1 MLVGLRGVMWIAW
14 TSIWISGLVR
24 QWCCLA
30 SIGMWCIVTFMH
42 LQSGL
47 DYSWLE
53 QSVRV
58 WLTLSSSSSAW

>member
-1 MLVGLRGVMWIAW
+1 
-14 TSIWISGLVR
+14 LVR

-30 SIGMWCIVTFMH
+30 SIGMWRIVIFMH
-42 LQSGL
+42 LQTGL
-47 DYSWLE
+47 DYSWLK